1 MDKTTDTI
9 KIILADDHEIVR
21 KGIRLLLESEGD
33 IDVVAEA
40 SDGEEAIEM
49 VRKYHPDMLIVDI
62 RMPVLNGIDTTAR
75 IKKEFPEVKV
85 LVLSMHDDEEYIVK
99 SIDNGADGYLL
110 KDTNKP
116 EFVKAIHAT
125 HEGHKY
131 FSGDISDILVN
142 RYLSAKS
149 GSSTSKEADKPVSD
163 YQLTKRERQ
172 ILKLIYIGHSNK
184 AIADQLDKSVRT
196 IETHRF
202 NIMKKLDVNNI
213 TELLR
218 KVDSESALKRE
229 IEG

>member
-1 MDKTTDTI
+1 MDKMTDTI

-40 SDGEEAIEM
+40 SDGAEAIEM

-75 IKKEFPEVKV
+75 IKQEFPEVKV
-85 LVLSMHDDEEYIVK
+85 LVLSMHDDEEYIIK
-99 SIDNGADGYLL
+99 SIDCGADGYLL
-110 KDTNKP
+110 KDTSKP
-116 EFVKAIHAT
+116 EFVKAIHAAQ
-125 HEGHKY
+125 EGHKY

-149 GSSTSKEADKPVSD
+149 GSSAAKGADKYVSD

-172 ILKLIYIGHSNK
+172 ILRLIYTGHSNK

-213 TELLR
+213 AELLR
-218 KVDSESALKRE
+218 KVDGENDLKRE
-229 IEG
+229 IEA